1 MASASQPD
9 RSSAANAMAAFRAGR
24 HGAAL
29 ADAEHAIARDPGDGL
44 AWRVLALCREQAGE
58 LAAALKAC
66 EQALMLAPQEPEI
79 VNDLGRVSLRLG
91 QPGVAEQFFAHYLT
105 MKPGSVEGLNNLAC
119 AQREQMHFAEA
130 TETLRGALDANPAS
144 ALLWNGLGAIL
155 AQEGR
160 VDEALVFYDE
170 AARLA
175 PDQGSILCNR
185 SHARLAAGDGA
196 GALADLTAAEAMV
209 SQGMERAGVRV
220 AKAKA
225 LLATGALEAGWAAYA
240 ARLDAQ
246 YEDVTRFV
254 VNLPA
259 WTPSTGLD
267 GLRLLLIGEQ
277 GLGDEVMFS
286 SVLPEVQNAVG
297 AAGAL
302 ALAVDPRLV
311 DLFRRAFPGIEVGAH
326 ASARIGHVNVR
337 RAPFADGRDG
347 QFDAYAPLGDLLA
360 PFRSR
365 VDQFTAR
372 AFLRADPARVAHWRA
387 VLAEH
392 PGRKVGL
399 LWKSLVMSADRVRH
413 FAPFD
418 AWRPV
423 LQVCGATFVDLQ
435 YGRSEA
441 ETEIARGWGVNLWT
455 PPGIDLKDDLDD
467 LAALTTALDLTL
479 GPPNATTNIA
489 AACGARVWL
498 ITAPYAWTQLGR
510 ADYPW
515 YPQARVFTPPACGR
529 WDETMAAVSAALA
542 AEA

>member
-1 MASASQPD
+1 MTS
-9 RSSAANAMAAFRAGR
+9 FLAGR
-24 HGAAL
+24 YDAATAGA
-29 ADAEHAIARDPGDGL
+29 EQAIDHDPGDGL

-66 EQALMLAPQEPEI
+66 EQALALAPQEPEI
-79 VNDLGRVSLRLG
+79 VNDLGRLSLRLG
-91 QPGVAEQFFAHYLT
+91 QPGVAEQLFAHYLT
-105 MKPGSVEGLNNLAC
+105 IKPGSVEGLNNLAC
-119 AQREQMHFAEA
+119 AQREQTHFAEA
-130 TETLRGALDANPAS
+130 IETLRGAIGAS
-144 ALLWNGLGAIL
+144 PESPLLWNGLGAVL
-155 AQEGR
+155 AQQGR
-160 VDEALVFYDE
+160 MAEALVFYDE

-185 SHARLAAGDGA
+185 SQARLATGDGP
-196 GALADLTAAEAMV
+196 GALADLTAAEAMA
-209 SQGMERAGVRV
+209 SQGAERAGVLV

-240 ARLDAQ
+240 ARLDPQ

-254 VNLPA
+254 VTLPA
-259 WTPSTGLD
+259 WTASTGLG

-277 GLGDEVMFS
+277 GLGDEVMFAG
-286 SVLPEVQNAVG
+286 VLPDARTAVG
-297 AAGAL
+297 AGAL

-311 DLFRRAFPGIEVGAH
+311 DLFRRSFPDITVGAH
-326 ASARIGHVNVR
+326 ASTRIGHVNVR

-347 QFDAYAPLGDLLA
+347 AFDAYAPLGDLLA

-372 AFLRADPARVAHWRA
+372 AFLRADPARVAHWRS

-392 PGRKVGL
+392 PGRKVGV

-413 FAPFD
+413 FAPFE

-423 LQVCGATFVDLQ
+423 FQVPGVTFVDLQ

-441 ETEIARGWGVNLWT
+441 ETEVAHGWGVKLWT

-467 LAALTTALDLTL
+467 LAALTAALDLTL

-489 AACGARVWL
+489 AACGAPVWL
-498 ITAPYAWTQLGR
+498 ITAPFAWTQLGR

-515 YPQARVFTPPACGR
+515 YPQARVFTPPAPGR

-542 AEA
+542 AQA